1 MARKRRL
8 MRREITFS
16 SASKKETDILHALSF
31 YPRSVNFFTRLQ
43 SNLSLIQQA
52 AAYHL
57 RLSPEACFVPSD
69 FNDWHWGSFNVCIP
83 VTVAGRRRALIRFPL
98 PHRVGELFRP
108 GNADEKIRCEAGT
121 YAWLQENCPSVPIP
135 KLHGFALSTGQTFT
149 AIENLPVIPR
159 YIEYIRRLV
168 SRLLAYPLPSTY
180 VPRRT
185 SITQSLA
192 HAVGTGYILIDY
204 IEDADGTMLSRTW
217 EDRRSDARL
226 RTNLYRG
233 LSRILLDMAR
243 VPLPRIGSFIID
255 DHGYIQLSNRP
266 FTLEIADME
275 NCNIPLTMPR
285 DVTFSSA
292 DSYLASAI
300 SLHDNRLRHQPNGA
314 IDQRDCI
321 DQMSAL
327 TMFRVVAPRLFRAEL
342 SRGPFVYMLNDLHR
356 SNILVDKDWNIKYV
370 IDLEWACAK
379 PIEMLH
385 PPEWLTS
392 QAVDEIDDDAYN
404 TQRLEFM
411 SVLQE
416 EEQRVCGGSDN
427 LSKTMHQGWSN
438 GTFWYSLAL
447 QSPTGI
453 FSIFYDRIQPRF
465 ERGHATDPN
474 FYRISYPYFTTDAHA
489 FIAHKLQQRADYDKQ
504 LRTEF
509 DMP

>member
-16 SASKKETDILHALSF
+16 SASKKETDILHALSV
-31 YPRSVNFFTRLQ
+31 YPRSVTFTRLQ
-43 SNLSLIQQA
+43 SNLSLIQEA

-108 GNADEKIRCEAGT
+108 GNADENIRCEAGT

-226 RTNLYRG
+226 RTNLYRE
-233 LSRILLDMAR
+233 R
-243 VPLPRIGSFIID
+243 
-255 DHGYIQLSNRP
+255 
-266 FTLEIADME
+266 
-275 NCNIPLTMPR
+275 
-285 DVTFSSA
+285 
-292 DSYLASAI
+292 
-300 SLHDNRLRHQPNGA
+300 
-314 IDQRDCI
+314 
-321 DQMSAL
+321 
-327 TMFRVVAPRLFRAEL
+327 
-342 SRGPFVYMLNDLHR
+342 
-356 SNILVDKDWNIKYV
+356 
-370 IDLEWACAK
+370 ACAK

-416 EEQRVCGGSDN
+416 EEQRICGGSDN

>member
-1 MARKRRL
+1 
-8 MRREITFS
+8 
-16 SASKKETDILHALSF
+16 
-31 YPRSVNFFTRLQ
+31 
-43 SNLSLIQQA
+43 
-52 AAYHL
+52 
-57 RLSPEACFVPSD
+57 
-69 FNDWHWGSFNVCIP
+69 
-83 VTVAGRRRALIRFPL
+83 
-98 PHRVGELFRP
+98 
-108 GNADEKIRCEAGT
+108 
-121 YAWLQENCPSVPIP
+121 
-135 KLHGFALSTGQTFT
+135 
-149 AIENLPVIPR
+149 
-159 YIEYIRRLV
+159 
-168 SRLLAYPLPSTY
+168 
-180 VPRRT
+180 
-185 SITQSLA
+185 
-192 HAVGTGYILIDY
+192 
-204 IEDADGTMLSRTW
+204 MLSRTW

-226 RTNLYRG
+226 RSNLYRG
-233 LSRILLDMAR
+233 LSRILLDIAR
-243 VPLPRIGSFIID
+243 IPLPRIGSFIID

-266 FTLEIADME
+266 FTLEVADME
-275 NCNIPLTMPR
+275 NCNIPLNMPR

-314 IDQRDCI
+314 IDRQDCI

-327 TMFRVVAPRLFRAEL
+327 TMFRVVAPRLFRPEL
-342 SRGPFVYMLNDLHR
+342 SHGPFVYMLNDLHR

-392 QAVDEIDDDAYN
+392 QAVDEINDDAYN

-416 EEQRVCGGSDN
+416 EEQRMCGGSDSI
-427 LSKTMHQGWSN
+427 SKTMHQGWSN

-453 FSIFYDRIQPRF
+453 FSIFYDRIQPQF
-465 ERGHATDPN
+465 ERSHATDPN

-489 FIAHKLQQRADYDKQ
+489 FIAHKLQQRADYDRQ

-509 DMP
+509 DMPQLPCI